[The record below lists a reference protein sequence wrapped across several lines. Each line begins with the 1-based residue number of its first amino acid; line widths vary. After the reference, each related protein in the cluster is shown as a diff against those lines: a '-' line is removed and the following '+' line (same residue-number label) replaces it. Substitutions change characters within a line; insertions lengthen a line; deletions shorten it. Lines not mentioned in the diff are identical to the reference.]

1 MPALTV
7 FRRTAS
13 VLMCFGIAT
22 MAPAAAT
29 GRATGLLAPS
39 KLAPENVLYSFQ
51 GNDDGNS
58 PVGALLADGR
68 GGFFGTTEWGGG
80 GANCGG
86 GCGTVFH
93 LAPRAGGF
101 VERIVHRFSDPGDG
115 TSPQAGLVADASG
128 SLYGTTLE
136 GGNGC
141 FNPGC
146 GVVFKLAPQRNGE
159 YTETILYAFTGG
171 ADGGAPAASLLIDAR
186 GDLVGTTTAGGTG
199 SGVAFMVA
207 PKSAAVG
214 APYRESVLHAFGA
227 NRSDGVGP
235 SGALI
240 ADSLGVLYGVT
251 ESGGTSQAGIVYA
264 LYPEKTGYG
273 EAILYNFTGKL
284 DGASPVGALAFG
296 PQRTLY
302 GTVYLGGHNDAGG
315 VFSLTPQSYGVYRE
329 KPIYDFQS
337 IGAAPAAGV
346 YVDRSGVVYGTTA
359 YGGLPGCAN
368 GGGCGIVF
376 RLTPAGS
383 GFAYDILHVFGGGR
397 DASEPLAR
405 LIPGPNDELYGTTVR
420 GGTANDGTVF
430 RIR

>member
-1 MPALTV
+1 MPSFTGLRRATLALLCLAVT
-7 FRRTAS
+7 
-13 VLMCFGIAT
+13 T

-29 GRATGLLAPS
+29 GHTALLALN
-39 KLAPENVLYSFQ
+39 KLVPESVLYSFQ
-51 GNDDGNS
+51 GNNDGNS
-58 PVGALLADGR
+58 PVGALLGDGQ
-68 GGFFGTTEWGGG
+68 GGFFGTTQWGGG
-80 GANCGG
+80 GAGCGG

-93 LAPRAGGF
+93 MTVGAGGS
-101 VERIVHRFSDPGDG
+101 VERIVHRFSGPGDG
-115 TSPQAGLVADASG
+115 TSPQAGLIRDTAGA
-128 SLYGTTLE
+128 LYGTTLE

-146 GVVFKLAPQRNGE
+146 GVVFKLTPQPNGE
-159 YTETILYAFTGG
+159 YSETILYAFTGG
-171 ADGGAPAASLLIDAR
+171 ADGGAPAASLVIDAH

-199 SGVAFMVA
+199 SGVAFELTPM
-207 PKSAAVG
+207 AAAAGVT
-214 APYRESVLHAFGA
+214 YQESVLHAFGA

-251 ESGGTSQAGIVYA
+251 ESGGTSNAGTVYA
-264 LYPEKTGYG
+264 LVAGKTGYV
-273 EAILYNFTGKL
+273 ETILYNFTGKL
-284 DGASPVGALAFG
+284 DGASPAGALAFG
-296 PQRTLY
+296 PQRKLY
-302 GTVYLGGHNDAGG
+302 GTVYLGGHNDSGG
-315 VFSLTPQSYGVYRE
+315 VFSLTPLSYGVYRE
-329 KPIYDFQS
+329 TPIYDFKS

-346 YVDRSGVVYGTTA
+346 YVDRTGVVYGTTA
-359 YGGLPGCAN
+359 YGGLPGCTN

-383 GFAYDILHVFGGGR
+383 GFAFDILHVFGGGR

-405 LIPGPNDELYGTTVR
+405 LIPGLHDELYGTTVR